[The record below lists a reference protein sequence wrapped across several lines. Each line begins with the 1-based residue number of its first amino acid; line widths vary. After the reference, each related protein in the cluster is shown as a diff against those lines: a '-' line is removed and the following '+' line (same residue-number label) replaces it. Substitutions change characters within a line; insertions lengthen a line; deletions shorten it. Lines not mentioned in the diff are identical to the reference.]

1 MGKYAPFFLLP
12 PRETEE
18 AAIGRRRW
26 LIRPFWATA
35 AARNEGEGEGRC
47 SGGDPGLTSGWGGA
61 QRRGEA
67 SRWRQAGM
75 AAAAALRVRR
85 GG

>member
-26 LIRPFWATA
+26 PIRPFWATA
-35 AARNEGEGEGRC
+35 AENEGERGREVRGC
-47 SGGDPGLTSGWGGA
+47 DSHPHLGLGRRAEVGRRERAAAGAGDCGGGA
-61 QRRGEA
+61 
-67 SRWRQAGM
+67 AG
-75 AAAAALRVRR
+75 
-85 GG
+85 